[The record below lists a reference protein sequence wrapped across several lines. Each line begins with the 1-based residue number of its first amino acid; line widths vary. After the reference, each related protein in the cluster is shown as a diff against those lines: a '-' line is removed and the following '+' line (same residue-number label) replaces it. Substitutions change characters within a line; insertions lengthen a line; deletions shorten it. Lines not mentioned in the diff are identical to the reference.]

1 MVLHVN
7 IEIKSDIYEQ
17 MNVVHLLKTHSIRW
31 IIETIRWIMETSM
44 HHLIRKKNSMKIY
57 NLKYYLCVD
66 VHRSLLMLKLNEK
79 IQSIK
84 LSNIQEENNLKKK
97 FGLTYAYIGFE

>member
-31 IIETIRWIMETSM
+31 IIETSM